1 MVILLKLLDRMRNW
15 EEQLNP
21 ITRCN
26 NLEMWLM
33 SVALWI
39 WALKV
44 QNMTWS
50 RHFKNGNS
58 IWEQLDRC
66 LATNSWF
73 LKFPRMKVYHLRC
86 DSSYHNHIHT
96 VFLGIYLPTRKK
108 LFRFEEM
115 WLSNTGC
122 EEVVQAPRTS
132 VGDFGS
138 EEAIL
143 AKVEKCGKDLSWWNK
158 IVFGNVRRELDRL
171 KKNLAKAKIEAMTSG
186 NYFWIR

>member
-1 MVILLKLLDRMRNW
+1 M
-15 EEQLNP
+15 
-21 ITRCN
+21 
-26 NLEMWLM
+26 NLGFEGP
-33 SVALWI
+33 
-39 WALKV
+39 KY
-44 QNMTWS
+44 TWN

-58 IWEQLDRC
+58 IWERLDRC

-73 LKFPRMKVYHLRC
+73 LKFPGTKVYHLRC

-122 EEVVQAPRTS
+122 EEVVQAAWTS